1 MQQIEIFFLFKVIF
15 DKNSFFPKTKTIKIG
30 LGGVC

>member
-1 MQQIEIFFLFKVIF
+1 MQQAEINFFKVIF
-15 DKNSFFPKTKTIKIG
+15 SKNLFFSKTKTIKIG